1 MLQNDEAL
9 YYGKPHRCYI
19 TPKSLVIIGVS
30 IRQSTY

>member
-19 TPKSLVIIGVS
+19 TPKYIKITLC
-30 IRQSTY
+30 QFNL